1 MIFNIDL
8 EQMIKDNYTS
18 KLKHLENITKRWGKR
33 ALTPIG
39 KKTVIKTF
47 MISALNHL
55 FLSLPNP
62 HKRVIDHIN
71 NILVTFLWNNKPNKI
86 KTSFIT
92 KQYSEGGL
100 QMINLNAFIDALKST
115 WIRRLFTSTCKW
127 QKLLNSDV
135 ELD

>member
-1 MIFNIDL
+1 
-8 EQMIKDNYTS
+8 MIKDNYTS

-39 KKTVIKTF
+39 KITVIKTF

-71 NILVTFLWNNKPNKI
+71 NILFTFLWNNKPNKI
-86 KTSFIT
+86 KTSVIT
-92 KQYSEGGL
+92 
-100 QMINLNAFIDALKST
+100 
-115 WIRRLFTSTCKW
+115 
-127 QKLLNSDV
+127 
-135 ELD
+135 